1 MMGSAGAPGAQTGP
15 NLPVRVVRAW
25 RALTR
30 DQRVSAVAALALLLT
45 MFLPWY
51 SVTVSVA
58 GSRTAAGASLSAWN
72 AFGLVQAIVLLISL
86 GTLVLLFVRGERRAL
101 GGESGDAAP
110 LIVLGGF
117 VAAVLILYAMFDR
130 PGGKLAVASGI
141 SWGIVIALLA
151 AIWLG
156 WSGLAAFRRHGN
168 AAATD
173 ADGPG
178 ERRPA
183 RGENAPAPRRV
194 DSDPAR
200 RADARRLDAD
210 GNREQGPPEPAAPL
224 GGALRREDAAQLSF
238 ELPRD
243 D

>member
-15 NLPVRVVRAW
+15 NLAVRVVRSW

-51 SVTVSVA
+51 SVT
-58 GSRTAAGASLSAWN
+58 GSRATGAASLSAWD
-72 AFGLVQAIVLLISL
+72 AFGLVQAMVLLISL
-86 GTLVLLFVRGERRAL
+86 GTLALLFVRGERRAL

-117 VAAVLILYAMFDR
+117 VAAVLILYAIFDR
-130 PGGKLAVASGI
+130 PGGNLAVASGI

-173 ADGPG
+173 ADGPA

-183 RGENAPAPRRV
+183 RGENAPPPAARRV
-194 DSDPAR
+194 GSDPAR
-200 RADARRLDAD
+200 RAEARRLDAD

>member
-1 MMGSAGAPGAQTGP
+1 
-15 NLPVRVVRAW
+15 VRVVRSW
-25 RALTR
+25 RALTH
-30 DQRVSAVAALALLLT
+30 DQRMSAVAALALLVT

-51 SVTVSVA
+51 SVTGDKPPS
-58 GSRTAAGASLSAWN
+58 STSLSAWGS
-72 AFGLVQAIVLLISL
+72 FGLVQAIVLLISV

-117 VAAVLILYAMFDR
+117 VAGVLILYAMFDR
-130 PGGKLAVASGI
+130 PGGTHALASGI

-156 WSGLAAFRRHGN
+156 WTGLAAFRRHGS
-168 AAATD
+168 AAAT
-173 ADGPG
+173 ATAARRG

-183 RGENAPAPRRV
+183 GGEELGDGDPPAARRV
-194 DSDPAR
+194 DSDAAR
-200 RADARRLDAD
+200 RMDARRLDAA
-210 GNREQGPPEPAAPL
+210 GNREQGPPEPATPL

-243 D
+243 E